1 MLGIEREKPRIVFI
15 KQSGGATL
23 NTRNI
28 KVAPHLLNCKIKG
41 AKMPYKLIFAVSLL
55 ICLTLSLIVLITQN
69 TLCELQFKNES
80 TEVAA
85 YLACEAVR

>member
-1 MLGIEREKPRIVFI
+1 
-15 KQSGGATL
+15 
-23 NTRNI
+23 
-28 KVAPHLLNCKIKG
+28 
-41 AKMPYKLIFAVSLL
+41 MPYKLIFAVSLL